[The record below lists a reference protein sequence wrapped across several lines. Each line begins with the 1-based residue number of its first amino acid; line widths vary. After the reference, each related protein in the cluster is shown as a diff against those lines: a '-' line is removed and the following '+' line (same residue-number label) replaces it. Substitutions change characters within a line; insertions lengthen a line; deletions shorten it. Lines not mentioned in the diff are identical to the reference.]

1 MISTEAEAASSSPY
15 ATRVEPREE
24 GRLMEEGKSLIL
36 MYYLRRGVPR
46 NQSQIKRLLYC
57 KEVVI
62 NILASGTTAQQ
73 KHKEFGCGVASCPSG
88 GAQGLD

>member
-36 MYYLRRGVPR
+36 MYLRRG

-57 KEVVI
+57 K
-62 NILASGTTAQQ
+62 LASGTTAQQ